1 MSSPGVNQP
10 RRHRDTEILCVFV
23 SLWLILSV
31 LSASSVSISRTR
43 LHFCASSDR
52 RRRGGMG
59 DECGQ
64 LDYEGAPLAIA
75 ITERL
80 HRASMHFDD
89 VTDERQ
95 AETEAAMDPRG
106 RAVRLPEALEHAME
120 DRWV

>member
-1 MSSPGVNQP
+1 MSSQRLNQP
-10 RRHRDTEILCVFV
+10 RRHRDSLCLCVSV
-23 SLWLILSV
+23 AYSLC
-31 LSASSVSISRTR
+31 AFC
-43 LHFCASSDR
+43 FCASSDR

-75 ITERL
+75 IAERL

-106 RAVRLPEALEHAME
+106 RAVRLPEA
-120 DRWV
+120 